1 MAELNDMRQGF
12 SSYIRNLTLS
22 QRISL
27 VGTIILIALGMTFLF
42 RWATKPDYALLFS
55 NLDLKEADQIVESL
69 RAQNVPY
76 KLSSGG
82 TSVLIPSKQVY
93 DWRMRL
99 ASEGLPSSGN
109 VGYEVFDQ
117 NDFGVS
123 DFVQEVNYRR
133 AIEGELART
142 IGGITGI
149 QSTRV
154 HIVMPKKRLFKE
166 TQETPT
172 ASIVL
177 KMRNGIHLRED
188 QIQGIAHLV
197 AASVEGLFPENV
209 TVVDSQGKI
218 LSKQYDNDPVIGL
231 SSNQLDLQR
240 KVEAALEHKAQS
252 MLAAVL
258 GEGKSVVRVSA
269 RLNFQQVE
277 RTQESYDDA
286 SVPLS
291 EERTDQSDTDT
302 NGNAKG
308 TTEHYITN
316 YLVPKTVERVTSPVG
331 DIERLTVAVMVDGTR
346 QPVADENGV
355 ESMQYQPRSA
365 EELTELRTI
374 VQNAVGLDLTRG
386 DQLEIRNVAFDVEE
400 TYFPEETGNYFFK
413 DQQMWF
419 SLAQR
424 VVPIIGIVVLFLM
437 LRSRLRK
444 IKVAAPAVAVTGGTA
459 VVSRPS
465 IEDVAVPKI
474 DQDVT
479 PEAMESAKLL
489 KQISEFA
496 EEKPTLA
503 ARLVRYWMLEE

>member
-12 SSYIRNLTLS
+12 LSYIRNLTLS

-142 IGGITGI
+142 IGGISGI

-166 TQETPT
+166 SQETPT

-177 KMRNGIHLRED
+177 KMRNGVRLRED
-188 QIQGIAHLV
+188 QVQGIAHLV

-277 RTQESYDDA
+277 RTEESYDDA

-291 EERTDQSDTDT
+291 EERTDQSDTDA

-308 TTEHYITN
+308 QTEHYITN

-331 DIERLTVAVMVDGTR
+331 DIDRLTVAVMVDGTR
-346 QPVADENGV
+346 QAVADENGV
-355 ESMQYQPRSA
+355 ETMQYQPRSA
-365 EELTELRTI
+365 DELAELRTI
-374 VQNAVGLDLTRG
+374 VQNAVGLDPTRG

-400 TYFPEETGNYFFK
+400 PYSPEETGNFFQ
-413 DQQMWF
+413 DNRMWF

-424 VVPIIGIVVLFLM
+424 IVPIIGIIVLFLM

-444 IKVAAPAVAVTGGTA
+444 IKVAAPAVAVTGSTTA
-459 VVSRPS
+459 VARPS

-496 EEKPTLA
+496 EEKPSLA